1 MIAGGQLYACL
12 WDPRLQPREAAVRFS
27 GTAARGSCDLFW
39 YSRERRCD
47 LGQDCSCERQLCVRV
62 FSGAAARGAVIFSK
76 ITAARGSCTIV
87 FQLSSGRVDGAV
99 LCFTN
104 IYLHFIS
111 FILPSC
117 ERCSCVLSITR
128 PRRGSPPPQREYPLT
143 FYVLRYSCEML
154 LCVFE
159 YHPAE
164 SRELSSAS
172 HIYFCLTSSI
182 TRPRRGSPPLPR
194 KYPLTFYV
202 LWYSCKKPL

>member
-1 MIAGGQLYACL
+1 MIAGGQLYARL

-27 GTAARGSCDLFW
+27 GTAARGSCDRFW

-87 FQLSSGRVDGAV
+87 CVIWYSCERQLCVRVFSGTAARGSCAIVFQVSSGRVDGAV

-104 IYLHFIS
+104 ICLHFTS

-117 ERCSCVLSITR
+117 ERCSCVMSITR
-128 PRRGSPPPQREYPLT
+128 PHRRNRVEKSFTPQGLAPFRVHGIGIARRLVAEY
-143 FYVLRYSCEML
+143 
-154 LCVFE
+154 
-159 YHPAE
+159 
-164 SRELSSAS
+164 
-172 HIYFCLTSSI
+172 
-182 TRPRRGSPPLPR
+182 LP
-194 KYPLTFYV
+194 
-202 LWYSCKKPL
+202 